1 MIGQFIAPSRR
12 AIEEMKKVNYCLS
25 LFQNF
30 FLENRFC
37 CCFFLFIE
45 DQSADQSIIKAQ
57 ISVLQYFDFLGF
69 SLQETYLM
77 HTFSEDFYGSKLK
90 VIMLGYI
97 RPMED
102 FSSLGK
108 FTDRQM

>member
-1 MIGQFIAPSRR
+1 M
-12 AIEEMKKVNYCLS
+12 Y
-25 LFQNF
+25 
-30 FLENRFC
+30 
-37 CCFFLFIE
+37 
-45 DQSADQSIIKAQ
+45 DQSNNQLIMKAWL
-57 ISVLQYFDFLGF
+57 LQYFDLLGF

-108 FTDRQM
+108 

>member
-1 MIGQFIAPSRR
+1 
-12 AIEEMKKVNYCLS
+12 
-25 LFQNF
+25 
-30 FLENRFC
+30 
-37 CCFFLFIE
+37 
-45 DQSADQSIIKAQ
+45 
-57 ISVLQYFDFLGF
+57 
-69 SLQETYLM
+69 M

-108 FTDRQM
+108 FTDGGSDS